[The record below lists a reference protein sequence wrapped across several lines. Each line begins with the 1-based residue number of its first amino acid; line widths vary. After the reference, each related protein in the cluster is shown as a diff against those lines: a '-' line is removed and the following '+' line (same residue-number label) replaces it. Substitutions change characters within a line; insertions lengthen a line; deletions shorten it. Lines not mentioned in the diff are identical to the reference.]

1 MPEEQPRPIG
11 RPRDPDI
18 NERLMSAA
26 LEEYAQTG
34 WSGFTMQRVAQRAGV
49 GKSALY
55 RRWADREQLLVASIE
70 SVALPLATT
79 PDSGSLRGDLID
91 AATRILH
98 HFLDPMGWA
107 TLRITVDSAVDLTT
121 LDPFQERI
129 IGALNSGVTQIFT
142 RAAGRGEISSDLPVR
157 PLVESLFGSLLIHVL
172 SMPEHERDDARR
184 NSTAQVEPLVDVI
197 MRAAARHPSP

>member
-1 MPEEQPRPIG
+1 MAEEQLRPAG

-18 NERLMSAA
+18 SERLMTAA

-34 WSGFTMQRVAQRAGV
+34 WASFTMQRVAQRAGV

-79 PDSGSLRGDLID
+79 LDSGSLRDDLTD

-98 HFLDPMGWA
+98 HFLDPTGWA
-107 TLRITVDSAVDLTT
+107 TLRISVDSVADLAT

-129 IGALNSGVTQIFT
+129 IRALHSGLTEIFT
-142 RAAGRGEISSDLPVR
+142 RAADRGEIAPGTPVR
-157 PLVESLFGSLLIHVL
+157 PLLQALFGSILIHVI
-172 SMPEHERDDARR
+172 SMPAHERDEARR
-184 NSTAQVEPLVDVI
+184 YAAAQVEPLVDVI
-197 MRAAARHPSP
+197 MRAASRRPSP

>member
-1 MPEEQPRPIG
+1 MPEEQQRPTG

-18 NERLMSAA
+18 SERLISAA

-34 WSGFTMQRVAQRAGV
+34 WAAFTMQRVAQRAGV

-79 PDSGSLRGDLID
+79 LDSGSLRDDLAD
-91 AATRILH
+91 AATRILR

-107 TLRITVDSAVDLTT
+107 TLRISVDSAVDLTT

-129 IGALNSGVTQIFT
+129 IRALNSGVTEIFT
-142 RAAGRGEISSDLPVR
+142 RATDRGEIAPEVPIR

-172 SMPEHERDDARR
+172 SMPAHERDDARR
-184 NSTAQVEPLVDVI
+184 DAAVRVEPLVDVI
-197 MRAAARHPSP
+197 MRAAAPHPSP